1 MIRQAAIDGNYR
13 YSLYRRWEK
22 WGKAICWI
30 MLNPSKADDKIEDAT
45 IRRCIGF
52 SDYWGYSALYVGN
65 LNPYR
70 STNPNLVIAMDEHIA
85 LYNTNAIIEMVHL
98 SDKVVCAWGTMGLTH
113 PPAFLGTNTWHLG
126 LTKEGYPKHPL
137 RLSKQTTLTQWR

>member
-1 MIRQAAIDGNYR
+1 
-13 YSLYRRWEK
+13 
-22 WGKAICWI
+22 

-45 IRRCIGF
+45 IRRCIDF
-52 SDYWGYSALYVGN
+52 SDRWGHSAMYVGN

-70 STNPNLVIAMDEHIA
+70 STNPNLVEEMSEILA
-85 LYNTNAIIEMVHL
+85 LRNTMHLVDMVKL
-98 SDKVVCAWGTMGLTH
+98 SVKVVCAWGTMGLTK

-137 RLSKQTTLTQWR
+137 RLSKETTLTQWR